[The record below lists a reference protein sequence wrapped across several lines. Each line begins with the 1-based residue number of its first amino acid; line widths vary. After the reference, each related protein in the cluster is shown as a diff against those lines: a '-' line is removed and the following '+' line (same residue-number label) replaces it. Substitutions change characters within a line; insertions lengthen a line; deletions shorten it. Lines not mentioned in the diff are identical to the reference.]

1 MTVDNDIQNAI
12 RILYGDEST
21 QYRKVKIFPNH
32 SLKHFKKYK
41 LDNKEVLSKINSLDE
56 ILDLLAYNANVTCF
70 STNKLDEYFL
80 NLLIQMHNIERKKY
94 MDYIFYDYGKEG
106 KVLSKKY
113 YDIIKYDLDDKTRY
127 FFDEMYKYCIES
139 NVSLSR
145 LLEKQKYEKKVYD
158 MYVKN
163 YLQGKYDNILNN
175 HNKLNC
181 IRLNDTDITSIQ
193 FNNKFDLINLSY
205 RVDDLNNIS
214 KLLKKEEKYKK
225 LLKETGKI
233 QSFISF
239 KDLDIKEHKKISTR
253 SFLDPYTDRNNCKKE
268 YAYMYKNSQQ

>member
-181 IRLNDTDITSIQ
+181 IQLNDTDITSIQ